1 MIDDMES
8 VTAKL
13 CSFARAYHSNH
24 EKNKIF
30 DDYLAYDLMGKEEYD
45 EIGQLIEHEYD
56 KSLFDLAYTFSGK
69 RIRDKLNR
77 YISPIPLSRAAF
89 AERELTRFTWQ
100 RGECQYVICG
110 AGMDTFAFRNDNPN
124 IRIFEIDHPDTQRY
138 KLEKIRN
145 P

>member
-8 VTAKL
+8 ITAKL

-56 KSLFDLAYTFSGK
+56 KTRFDLAYNFSGK

-89 AERELTRFTWQ
+89 AERELTH
-100 RGECQYVICG
+100 GGG
-110 AGMDTFAFRNDNPN
+110 AEESG
-124 IRIFEIDHPDTQRY
+124 IRSRRPLLLRDPGGDLLPDAAGF
-138 KLEKIRN
+138 
-145 P
+145 